1 MVFWGFYRPR
11 TEAHSVKKNLTVSLC
26 LTQLVLLTGI
36 FGYGTEVRDWYT
48 NNGLNYNDT
57 RRVSWEQ
64 GQTLVNIG
72 ILCTILRKLRQ
83 PSYDVCPKSVME
95 KRGTRPRTEAHSVKK
110 NLTVSLCLT
119 QLVLLTGIFG
129 YGTEVRDWYTNNGL
143 NYNDTRRFSWEQ
155 GQTLG
160 IFLFFFHCVL
170 NSDHDGE
177 NARYQLTFGLVQGL
191 QGIFLFFFHCVLNSD
206 HQTSARRKPGGRKPL
221 IENVPLISIASSS
234 KTSGVTRCPVPL
246 GTTREYLGTNRKYFG
261 TTREYLGTT
270 REDFGTTR
278 EYLSSTREYF
288 GTNRENLCNTRSIS
302 LLLRSISVLIDDG
315 KSTDSAGTKDSQIT
329 PTADPLQV
337 NLTTHPVKPREV
349 TPVRTLPEYAGMI
362 PQLPGTPEE
371 STRPP
376 ETARR
381 EERTSMPVD
390 LGERQSAMNMTKQT
404 SARRKPGGRKPLI
417 ENVPLISIASSS
429 KTKYIGT
436 YREYLGLLVSI
447 SVLLGS
453 ISLLLLVP
461 LDVFI
466 ITSKDD
472 GRSTDSAG
480 TKDSQITPTADP
492 LQVNLTTHPVKP
504 REVTPVRTLPEYAG
518 MIPQLPGT
526 PEESTRPPETAR
538 REERT
543 SMPVDLGE
551 RQSAMNMTKFTSNEH
566 RSKSISDPTIPDSG
580 NAQESHKQKRKSS
593 GETSDRLRTHS
604 TDRKRTNHGSSL
616 NELESLFSN
625 TEFPRAQR
633 SSVSSLRERR
643 ASRETEKRLSKGS
656 SIESHEPDTQG
667 GHLEV
672 EQPKASPEKP
682 DQTIS

>member
-1 MVFWGFYRPR
+1 MASVVYTLHATTIVGCSISLFFSILALVALVCFRPR

-36 FGYGTEVRDWYT
+36 FGYGTEVGCRALSCLLHFAGSACFVWCAIDALSLYFFHINSFHPVRHVHFYLILGWGIPTMVLTITILVGFLGNRGRHFLTVYT
-48 NNGLNYNDT
+48 CWTSDH
-57 RRVSWEQ
+57 VMWAFVVPSI
-64 GQTLVNIG
+64 TLATVNIG

-95 KRGTRPRTEAHSVKK
+95 KRGTRYGLRT
-110 NLTVSLCLT
+110 NSLM
-119 QLVLLTGIFG
+119 LL
-129 YGTEVRDWYTNNGL
+129 GL
-143 NYNDTRRFSWEQ
+143 
-155 GQTLG
+155 TLG
-160 IFLFFFHCVL
+160 WVFAMLSFK
-170 NSDHDGE
+170 DGE

-206 HQTSARRKPGGRKPL
+206 HVKSSGYSSAGKQKEEKTIDQARGRKIEPQTSARRKPGGRKPL

-234 KTSGVTRCPVPL
+234 KT
-246 GTTREYLGTNRKYFG
+246 
-261 TTREYLGTT
+261 
-270 REDFGTTR
+270 
-278 EYLSSTREYF
+278 
-288 GTNRENLCNTRSIS
+288 
-302 LLLRSISVLIDDG
+302 
-315 KSTDSAGTKDSQIT
+315 
-329 PTADPLQV
+329 
-337 NLTTHPVKPREV
+337 
-349 TPVRTLPEYAGMI
+349 
-362 PQLPGTPEE
+362 
-371 STRPP
+371 
-376 ETARR
+376 
-381 EERTSMPVD
+381 
-390 LGERQSAMNMTKQT
+390 
-404 SARRKPGGRKPLI
+404 
-417 ENVPLISIASSS
+417 
-429 KTKYIGT
+429 
-436 YREYLGLLVSI
+436 
-447 SVLLGS
+447 
-453 ISLLLLVP
+453 
-461 LDVFI
+461 
-466 ITSKDD
+466 DD

-551 RQSAMNMTKFTSNEH
+551 RQSAMNMTKAHRLSTNGTISKSSTGERNNRLEPTDRHQFTSNEH